1 MAKKKATKKP
11 AGGAKKNF
19 IVKLYAV
26 VKAADEDAAW
36 KKGEKLARLLAQQAG
51 VESADV
57 ETDGVEEEE
66 ETDEEETD
74 EDENP
79 DEEEEDR

>member
-1 MAKKKATKKP
+1 MAKKKTVKKSV
-11 AGGAKKNF
+11 KKNF
-19 IVKLYAV
+19 VVKLYAV

-36 KKGEKLARLLAQQAG
+36 RKGEKLAKLLAQQTG

-66 ETDEEETD
+66 EQDEDETDTDEEE
-74 EDENP
+74 P